1 MTRSYQNQSKV
12 IGLFIASFFGSL
24 FFIWL
29 TLPIASATTI
39 NVNANIQTVCGNG
52 ILETG
57 ETCDGSAG
65 AGNCYNNSCK
75 ANCSCPVCGN
85 GTIEV
90 GEACEQDSDCATN
103 YSCNTSCLCQ
113 NSGVIICTP
122 TPLVCSW
129 GACVNGVQSG
139 VCTNGCVV
147 TTPTQSC
154 AMPPVCGDGV
164 VNPGEE
170 CDDHNIISG
179 DGCSA
184 VCQLEQGCGNGVI
197 DPGEQCDDNNT
208 ASGDCCSATCQTEL
222 LISGVSS
229 IPANTS
235 SIINWL
241 TQCQT
246 TQSILAWGLTTS
258 YSGGSI
264 SGLAGTAYSQ
274 NISGINPNTVYFYK
288 ITSSAGI
295 LQSIYTGSFTTAGG
309 TELCNNGIDD
319 DHNGFCDYPASTCSD
334 GSTSGD
340 DGCACTPNFSCTH
353 SVCDQSNNWTM
364 TCVDSTAPKCQ
375 SDYQYQETC
384 NACDGVVAG
393 PCQQVDPATCN
404 LVTVPNCCGNGTC
417 EPPTEDPYSCQVDCH
432 VDCLSNWQCDD
443 WQPLICPV
451 SGIQTRNCVDRNG
464 CAVPINRPPTQQVC
478 GTSCTGLSCRQDQ
491 TINLAQCTC
500 EDIVPYC
507 GNGICENGET
517 HTSCLADCIELCSP
531 NWTCPTWGV
540 CSNGLQTRQCNDLN
554 NCNLDRDRPP
564 EIRSCAP
571 GCDEACTLCQ
581 NINLTTCS
589 CQPKTPCCGNGICED
604 SETSWSCPTDCALP
618 PDFRITLTACLDG
631 HDNDGDGLV
640 DFPADP
646 GCTSPADN
654 SELNLQEVLSNIE
667 KFFTKNIID
676 NPVVEQVNAQA
687 APMVAL
693 TVTVNTFASF
703 SFFNFATYL
712 QYFFTQP
719 FAVLFRRRRKKWGTV
734 YNSLTKQ
741 PVDLAIVRL
750 YSQDK
755 NRLIQSRVTDK
766 QGRYNFLTEPGT
778 YYITV
783 TKPRFDFPTNYL
795 KDDKE
800 DVKFLDLYHGEE
812 IVVTDRKADI
822 VVNIP
827 LDPQVQEKPA
837 WQVIFQYYLRKIQ
850 YALAFASIPLAI
862 FSVVISP
869 SALTWSLLGLNCVLY
884 IVFRRLGYQRR
895 PKNWGIVYDKKSK
908 KPLGRAIT
916 RIYDKKYNKL
926 LETRLTD
933 ARGRYSFLVNN
944 NIYYVTAEKLGYE
957 PTKTGDIDLLSKQRE
972 ALVGADIPLARGEA
986 QKGEA
991 AKLEPSVPRE
1001 VVAGTPVEKTEP
1013 PEAKIDLSSV
1023 GVSRESLADVLKAK
1037 ASQPKTEEI
1046 LTDPNTQNIMTEIK
1060 PAEVKV
1066 EPKVNDVDVQPEL
1079 KAEPEVINETKTAVE
1094 EQKPVTTTSATE
1106 SKPESRG
1113 DKSIFG

>member
-1 MTRSYQNQSKV
+1 MIKNFQNRTWLIGFALGALAAV
-12 IGLFIASFFGSL
+12 IFGLSFSA
-24 FFIWL
+24 
-29 TLPIASATTI
+29 PIVSATTI
-39 NVNANIQTVCGNG
+39 NINANIQTVCGNG
-52 ILETG
+52 ILESG

-65 AGNCYNNSCK
+65 SGNCYNNNCK
-75 ANCSCPVCGN
+75 SNCTCPVCGN
-85 GTIEV
+85 GSIEP
-90 GEACEQDSDCATN
+90 GEECEQASDCSAGQT
-103 YSCNTSCLCQ
+103 CNNSCLCE
-113 NSGVIICTP
+113 NTAPICIP
-122 TPLVCSW
+122 TTLTCSW
-129 GACVNGVQSG
+129 GACVGGVQSG
-139 VCTNGCVV
+139 VCSNGCTV
-147 TTPTQSC
+147 THPTQSC
-154 AMPPVCGDGV
+154 TPLPVCGDGT

-170 CDDHNIISG
+170 CDDHNTISG

-184 VCQLEQGCGNGVI
+184 TCQLEVGCGNGVI
-197 DPGEQCDDNNT
+197 NPGEQCDDNNT
-208 ASGDCCSATCQTEL
+208 TSGDCCSSTCQTEL

-229 IPANTS
+229 NPSNTS
-235 SIINWL
+235 SVINWL

-246 TQSILAWGLTTS
+246 TQSVLSWGLTTS
-258 YSGGSI
+258 YSGGSA
-264 SGLAGTAYSQ
+264 SGLSGTSYSR
-274 NISGINPNTVYFYK
+274 NITSLNPNTVYFFR
-288 ITSSAGI
+288 IIASAGS
-295 LQSIYTGSFTTAGG
+295 LQSTYTGSFTTSGG
-309 TELCNNGIDD
+309 TEICNNGIDD

-334 GSTSGD
+334 GSTPGD
-340 DGCACTPNFSCTH
+340 SGCACTPNFTCTH
-353 SVCDQSNNWTM
+353 NSCGSNNKWTV

-375 SDYQYQETC
+375 ADYQYEETC

-393 PCQQVDPATCN
+393 PCQQIDPNTCS
-404 LVTVPNCCGNGTC
+404 LITTPNCCGNGTC
-417 EPPTEDPYSCQVDCH
+417 EPPTEDPYVCQVDCP
-432 VDCLSNWQCDD
+432 VNCLSNWQCDS
-443 WQPLICPV
+443 WQPLACPAN
-451 SGIQTRNCVDRNG
+451 GIQTRNCVDLNG
-464 CAVPINRPPTQQVC
+464 CPVPINKPPTQQVC

-507 GNGICENGET
+507 GNSICEAGE
-517 HTSCLADCIELCSP
+517 SFANCPADCIEVCTP
-531 NWTCPTWGV
+531 NWTCSSWGS
-540 CSNGLQTRQCNDLN
+540 CSNNLQTRQCNDLN

-581 NINLTTCS
+581 NISLTTCS
-589 CQPKTPCCGNGICED
+589 CQPKTPCCGNGVCES
-604 SETSWSCPTDCALP
+604 SETSWSCPADCALP
-618 PDFRITLTACLDG
+618 PDLRITLTSCLDG

-654 SELNLQEVLSNIE
+654 SELNLQEVLSNVQA
-667 KFFTKNIID
+667 FVAKNIID
-676 NPVVEQVNAQA
+676 NPVVEQANAEA
-687 APMVAL
+687 APVVAL

-741 PVDLAIVRL
+741 PIDLAIVRL
-750 YSQDK
+750 YSKDK

-766 QGRYNFLTEPGT
+766 QGRYSFLSEPGT

-783 TKPRFDFPTNYL
+783 TKPHFDFPTDYL
-795 KDDKE
+795 KNDKE

-822 VVNIP
+822 IVNIP

-837 WQVIFQYYLRKIQ
+837 WKVIFQHYLRKVQ

-862 FSVVISP
+862 FSVAISP
-869 SALTWSLLGLNCVLY
+869 SALTFSLLGLNCVLY
-884 IVFRRLGYQRR
+884 IVFRRLGYQHR

-933 ARGRYSFLVNN
+933 SRGRYSFLVNN

-957 PTKTGDIDLLSKQRE
+957 PTKTGDIDLVSQKRE
-972 ALVGADIPLARGEA
+972 ALVGADIPLARGQQQPPVVSTDSNVSTESPTPTVPES
-986 QKGEA
+986 GEKPTA
-991 AKLEPSVPRE
+991 PDVAVGPEPTIDLSRVGVDRESLVDALKAKTGE
-1001 VVAGTPVEKTEP
+1001 VVPETKVSELKPTDSSTTVPAETIIKPEAENTKTPESSPSEMKPTIETPVESTP
-1013 PEAKIDLSSV
+1013 PV
-1023 GVSRESLADVLKAK
+1023 
-1037 ASQPKTEEI
+1037 
-1046 LTDPNTQNIMTEIK
+1046 QN
-1060 PAEVKV
+1060 
-1066 EPKVNDVDVQPEL
+1066 EPKPR
-1079 KAEPEVINETKTAVE
+1079 
-1094 EQKPVTTTSATE
+1094 S
-1106 SKPESRG
+1106 